1 MYEQESGLFDF
12 RRTETSPLLLVIDRR
27 EDPVTPLLNQWT
39 YQVHFLPLSIP
50 SLWRLLLLTYLPPKT
65 DKWVYRLW
73 YMSWLAFMITELLY
87 IPLLN
92 LVKTYRL
99 DVVVVFNMLLRRYM
113 WSLIFWLIIYLQEV
127 VLSSEQDD
135 FYRANMFENFG
146 DLGINIKR
154 LTDEFQLISKS
165 NQNIQTIG

>member
-1 MYEQESGLFDF
+1 M
-12 RRTETSPLLLVIDRR
+12 
-27 EDPVTPLLNQWT
+27 
-39 YQVHFLPLSIP
+39 
-50 SLWRLLLLTYLPPKT
+50 
-65 DKWVYRLW
+65 
-73 YMSWLAFMITELLY
+73 
-87 IPLLN
+87 
-92 LVKTYRL
+92 
-99 DVVVVFNMLLRRYM
+99 
-113 WSLIFWLIIYLQEV
+113 